1 MQDRITSQRPFLRW
15 LQYHDKDTGN
25 LMGTLPLAI
34 GMRVTLTE
42 HIDRSEDKQLLR
54 GAVGTIQSWVWKENQ
69 PRPAIVYVKFDGA
82 TWHLDGTPGPGIY
95 PVVCRSSEWH
105 LDRRRKVKLL
115 KVKRTQLPLAPAYAM
130 TAHSSQGKT
139 LPAVLLDL
147 QVDKAVDP
155 TIGTVAATRVRSRE
169 DVLIMRPFPK
179 FLFQRG
185 QTSDGPDLLL
195 QKLRGETID
204 WAAVREARRP
214 CTTCQGC
221 RQVLPMDM
229 FEQKQWD
236 LVRANK
242 TAMCRTCKNHGQ
254 PPKRRRQLDADS
266 LQKYECLGC
275 QTKKIAEAFPRAQ
288 LVQEGADKLRK
299 CLKCLQVQRAEMQ
312 CCRCLEA
319 KGQAEFEPEMVTM
332 PVNGIVCLACQEDI
346 RQCPRKTR
354 AGYFSCKTCGKV
366 FATTSQPGAT
376 SQGQTRRCLNCSS
389 RDGRTVGEQTCRSQ
403 YCKRKWTLA
412 EENQPEDAKRQ
423 RYCPACRRR

>member
-1 MQDRITSQRPFLRW
+1 MRW

-34 GMRVTLTE
+34 GMRVALTE
-42 HIDRSEDKQLLR
+42 HVDRSEDKQLLR
-54 GAVGTIQSWVWKENQ
+54 GTVGTIQSWVWPEDQ
-69 PRPAIVYVKFDGA
+69 PRPSIVYVKFDGA
-82 TWHLDGTPGPGIY
+82 TWQLDGTPGPGIY
-95 PVVCRSSEWH
+95 PVVSRSSEWH
-105 LDRRRKVKLL
+105 LDRRRKIKFL

-169 DVLIMRPFPK
+169 DVLILRPFPK

-185 QTSDGPDLLL
+185 QKSDGPDLLL

-214 CTTCQGC
+214 CSTCQTC
-221 RQVLPMDM
+221 QQVLPMDM

-242 TAMCRTCKNHGQ
+242 TATCKACKNSGR
-254 PPKRRRQLDADS
+254 PPKRRRQLDAEG
-266 LQKYECLGC
+266 LQMHECFGC
-275 QTKKIAEAFPRAQ
+275 RANKIAEAFPRAQ
-288 LVQEGADKLRK
+288 LMQEDADKLKK

-312 CCRCLEA
+312 CCRCLET
-319 KGQAEFEPEMVTM
+319 KVQAQFEPEMVTM
-332 PVNGIVCLACQEDI
+332 PAACIVCLICQEDI
-346 RQCPRKTR
+346 RQNPRKCR
-354 AGYFSCKTCGKV
+354 AGFFSCKTCGKV
-366 FATTSQPGAT
+366 FSNPEATGKDRL
-376 SQGQTRRCLNCSS
+376 RRCLNCCT
-389 RDGRTVGEQTCRSQ
+389 RDSWTKGLFTCRNQ
-403 YCKRKWTLA
+403 YCKRKWA
-412 EENQPEDAKRQ
+412 EDQNQPEDAKRQ
-423 RYCPACRRR
+423 RYCPACRKR